1 MDTKTASR
9 RSFLAHA
16 AAAPAVAAA
25 PAASRVLGAND
36 RINIGMI
43 GTGSKGRSHLRR
55 LMARAGDQ
63 DDVRVTAI
71 SDIYRK
77 RREEALDLAQLGG
90 ARGYVDYRDVLAQPD
105 IDAVWISTPDHWHAT
120 MALDA
125 LAAGKDV
132 YLEKPMTYTIEEAR
146 RIAETVES
154 TGRILQV
161 GSQHVSDRRYHEA
174 RKVVDE
180 GWIGPVVWAQNT
192 YCRNS
197 LYGEWNYTV
206 DPEGTP
212 ENIDWERFLG
222 SAPARPF
229 SPERFFRWRKYWD
242 YSGGIATDLFYHRLA
257 PLMLMMGKKFPTR
270 VSGHGGIYVHRERE
284 VPDTYATVIEYGS
297 HYVNLS
303 ASMASAAGNVGMP
316 TVVYGHEGAITFLQ
330 NAIEVRPE
338 YQFASKF
345 RESTGQDVLR
355 VEVEQADVSN
365 AHIGNFLDCMRDR
378 SKPAFDA
385 QFGYQAMTAI
395 RLGVDSYRSG
405 RMMAFDPHGQRVLP
419 FAGPRP
425 GYEGSGKNFEEPP
438 RRPPRNRRT
447 TSG

>member
-1 MDTKTASR
+1 MDTKPASR
-9 RSFLAHA
+9 RLFLAHA

-77 RREEALDLAQLGG
+77 RSEEALDLAQLGG
-90 ARGYVDYRDVLAQPD
+90 KRGYVDYRDLLAQPD

-146 RIAETVES
+146 RIAEAVES

-161 GSQHVSDRRYHEA
+161 GSQHVSDQRYHQA
-174 RKVVDE
+174 RQVIDE
-180 GWIGPVVWAQNT
+180 GWIGPVLWAQNT

-212 ENIDWERFLG
+212 ENIDWDKFLG

-316 TVVYGHEGAITFLQ
+316 TVVYGHEGAITFLPD
-330 NAIEVRPE
+330 AIEVRPE

-345 RESTGQDVLR
+345 RESTGQDLLR
-355 VEVEQADVSN
+355 IEVEQPDVSN
-365 AHIGNFLDCMRDR
+365 AHIGNFLGCMRDR
-378 SKPAFDA
+378 SKPVFDA

-405 RMMAFDPHGQRVLP
+405 RMMAFDPHGERARP

-425 GYEGSGKNFEEPP
+425 GYEGSGQNFEEPP
-438 RRPPRNRRT
+438 RRPPRNQHR

>member
-1 MDTKTASR
+1 MDTKPASR
-9 RSFLAHA
+9 RLFLAHA

-77 RREEALDLAQLGG
+77 RSEEALDLAQLGG
-90 ARGYVDYRDVLAQPD
+90 KRGYVDYRDLLAQPD

-146 RIAETVES
+146 RIAEAVES

-161 GSQHVSDRRYHEA
+161 GSQHVSDQRYHQA
-174 RKVVDE
+174 RQVIDE
-180 GWIGPVVWAQNT
+180 GWIGPVLWAQNT

-212 ENIDWERFLG
+212 ENIDWDKFLG

-316 TVVYGHEGAITFLQ
+316 TVVYGHEGAITFLPD
-330 NAIEVRPE
+330 AIEVRPE

-345 RESTGQDVLR
+345 RESTGQDLLR
-355 VEVEQADVSN
+355 IEVEQPDVSN

-378 SKPAFDA
+378 SKPVFDA

-405 RMMAFDPHGQRVLP
+405 RMVAFDPHGERARP

-425 GYEGSGKNFEEPP
+425 GYEGSGQNFEEPP
-438 RRPPRNRRT
+438 RRPPRNQRQ

>member
-55 LMARAGDQ
+55 LMARASAQ

-71 SDIYRK
+71 GDIYRK

-90 ARGYVDYRDVLAQPD
+90 ERGYVDYRELLAQPD

-125 LAAGKDV
+125 FAAGKDV

-146 RIAETVES
+146 RIAEAVES

-161 GSQHVSDRRYHEA
+161 GSQHVSDQRYHQA
-174 RKVVDE
+174 RKVIDE
-180 GWIGPVVWAQNT
+180 GWIGAVLWAQNT

-212 ENIDWERFLG
+212 ENIDWDKFLG

-316 TVVYGHEGAITFLQ
+316 TVVYGHEGAITFLPD
-330 NAIEVRPE
+330 AIEVRPE

-345 RESTGQDVLR
+345 RESTGQDILR
-355 VEVEQADVSN
+355 IEIEQADVSN

-378 SKPAFDA
+378 SQPVFDA

-405 RMMAFDPHGQRVLP
+405 RMMAFDPHGERARP

-425 GYEGSGKNFEEPP
+425 GYEGSGQNFEEPP
-438 RRPPRNRRT
+438 RRPPRNQRP

>member
-1 MDTKTASR
+1 MDTKPASR
-9 RSFLAHA
+9 RLFLAHA

-77 RREEALDLAQLGG
+77 RSEEALDLAQLGG
-90 ARGYVDYRDVLAQPD
+90 KRGYVDYRDLLAQPD

-146 RIAETVES
+146 RIAEAVES

-161 GSQHVSDRRYHEA
+161 GSQHVSDQRYHQA
-174 RKVVDE
+174 RQVIDE
-180 GWIGPVVWAQNT
+180 GWIGPVLWAQNT

-212 ENIDWERFLG
+212 ENIDWDKFLG

-316 TVVYGHEGAITFLQ
+316 TVVYGHEGAITFLPD
-330 NAIEVRPE
+330 AIEVRPE

-345 RESTGQDVLR
+345 RESTGQDLLR
-355 VEVEQADVSN
+355 IEVEQPDVSN
-365 AHIGNFLDCMRDR
+365 AHIGNFLGCMRNR
-378 SKPAFDA
+378 SKPVFDA

-405 RMMAFDPHGQRVLP
+405 RMMAFDPHGERARP

-425 GYEGSGKNFEEPP
+425 GYEGSGQNFEEPP
-438 RRPPRNRRT
+438 RRPPRNQRRT
-447 TSG
+447 SG

>member
-1 MDTKTASR
+1 MDTKPASR
-9 RSFLAHA
+9 RLFLAHA

-77 RREEALDLAQLGG
+77 RSEEALDLAQLGG
-90 ARGYVDYRDVLAQPD
+90 KRGYVDYRDLLAQPD

-146 RIAETVES
+146 RIAEAVES

-161 GSQHVSDRRYHEA
+161 GSQHVSDQRYHQA
-174 RKVVDE
+174 RQVIDE
-180 GWIGPVVWAQNT
+180 GWIGPVLWAQNT

-212 ENIDWERFLG
+212 ENIDWDKFLG

-229 SPERFFRWRKYWD
+229 SPARFFRWRKYWD

-316 TVVYGHEGAITFLQ
+316 TVVYGHEGAITFLPD
-330 NAIEVRPE
+330 AIEVRPE

-345 RESTGQDVLR
+345 RESTGQDLLR
-355 VEVEQADVSN
+355 IEVEQPDVSN
-365 AHIGNFLDCMRDR
+365 AHIGNFLGCMRDR
-378 SKPAFDA
+378 SKPVFDA

-405 RMMAFDPHGQRVLP
+405 RMMAFDPHGERARP

-425 GYEGSGKNFEEPP
+425 GYEGSGQNFEEPP
-438 RRPPRNRRT
+438 RRPPRNQHR

>member
-63 DDVRVTAI
+63 NDIRITAI

-77 RREEALDLAQLGG
+77 RREEALDLAQLDGE
-90 ARGYVDYRDVLAQPD
+90 RGYVDYREVLAQPD
-105 IDAVWISTPDHWHAT
+105 VDAVWISTPDHWHAT

-146 RIAETVES
+146 RIAEAVES
-154 TGRILQV
+154 TGRTLQV
-161 GSQHVSDRRYHEA
+161 GSQHVSDQRYHEA
-174 RKVVDE
+174 RKVIDE

-316 TVVYGHEGAITFLQ
+316 TVVYGHEGAITFLPD
-330 NAIEVRPE
+330 AIEVRPE

-345 RESTGQDVLR
+345 RESTGQDLVR
-355 VEVEQADVSN
+355 IEVEQPDVSN

-378 SKPAFDA
+378 SKPVFDA

-405 RMMAFDPHGQRVLP
+405 RMLAFDPHGQRVLP
-419 FAGPRP
+419 FSGPRP

-438 RRPPRNRRT
+438 RRPPRNQRRA
-447 TSG
+447 SR